1 MSTESIIGSASTYSS
16 PDHLP
21 GIVARLLPS
30 WVFYVKFLRTVFH
43 YSGLAKRNL
52 YDGAAWHSSS
62 LAVLQTLESVGVRI
76 HITGLAALRQV
87 EGPCVLVANH
97 MSTLETIVLPGI
109 VQPLKDVTFVVK
121 RGIVE
126 YPVFKHI
133 MRARDPIVVDR
144 VSPRDDLARVLE
156 QGPRILAGGCSIV
169 VFPQT
174 TRTLTF
180 DPAQFN
186 SIGVKL
192 ARHAQVPIVPVAVRT
207 DAWGI
212 GRFVKEIGRINPARP
227 VHFAF
232 GDPIPVTGRGTAA
245 HQACIEFIR
254 TQLTN
259 WGCDTR

>member
-1 MSTESIIGSASTYSS
+1 MSTESVIGNASTYSTPEQS
-16 PDHLP
+16 P
-21 GIVARLLPS
+21 GILARLLPS
-30 WVFYVKFLRTVFH
+30 WAFYVKLLRIVFH
-43 YSGLAKRNL
+43 YSGLAKRNQ
-52 YDGAAWHSSS
+52 YDATAWHTSS
-62 LAVLQTLESVGVRI
+62 LAVLHALESVGVRI

-87 EGPCVLVANH
+87 EGPCILVANH

-133 MRARDPIVVDR
+133 MQARDPIVVDR
-144 VSPRDDLARVLE
+144 VSPREDLARVLDE
-156 QGPRILAGGCSIV
+156 GPRILAAGRSIV

-192 ARHAQVPIVPVAVRT
+192 ARQAHVPIVPVAVRT

-212 GRFVKEIGRINPARP
+212 GRSVKEIGRINPALP
-227 VHFAF
+227 VQFAF
-232 GDPIPVTGRGTAA
+232 GDPIPLIGRGAAA
-245 HQACIEFIR
+245 HQTCIEFIR
-254 TQLTN
+254 TQLTS